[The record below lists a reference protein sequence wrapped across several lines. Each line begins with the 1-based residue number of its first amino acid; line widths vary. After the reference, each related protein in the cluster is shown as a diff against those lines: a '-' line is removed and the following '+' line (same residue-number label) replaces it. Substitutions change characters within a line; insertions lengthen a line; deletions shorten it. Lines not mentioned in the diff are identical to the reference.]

1 MDAVNARNRAA
12 QSRADHAPASSS
24 TVAVARVCMAFAV
37 ALCASCA
44 TRPAPDIAGHWQ
56 PVNRFDAAPVELP
69 LARPYVFRASAVDR
83 SLRAMLLRWAADAKM
98 TLDYAHPSDFSL
110 YRPVADV
117 RSASLPQAAAALT
130 ALYARQHVL
139 ISVDGSTLRV
149 RQGDVPVDATPS
161 AIVPPVASLGT
172 PPRRAAIVVAQP

>member
-1 MDAVNARNRAA
+1 MDAVNARKRAA
-12 QSRADHAPASSS
+12 QGRGHHAPAS
-24 TVAVARVCMAFAV
+24 TVVIARVCMAFAV
-37 ALCASCA
+37 GLCASCA

-69 LARPYVFRASAVDR
+69 LVRPYVFRASAVDR

-117 RSASLPQAAAALT
+117 GSASLSQAAAALT
-130 ALYARQHVL
+130 ALYARQRVVV
-139 ISVDGSTLRV
+139 SVDGATLRV
-149 RQGDVPVDATPS
+149 RQAGTGVDATPP
-161 AIVPPVASLGT
+161 ANASPARSPGAPALRT
-172 PPRRAAIVVAQP
+172 AVVVAQP